1 MGMKMDDPVE
11 SAQLPWFRRPL
22 PKRARVAGAG
32 YAVVVIFGLGAGVA
46 RISGASV
53 SLALVVGIVAAAPL
67 VIALIGDRIT
77 GIKAFSVEISLTEVT
92 VPVEGDFSGAV
103 MTSAEMG
110 GSAAPDLLASIEPL
124 MENRS
129 KLLRINLR
137 DDNYWWSTRLFL
149 VAALAEDY
157 TAVEAL
163 IFVRA
168 GEERILVGLA
178 SPRAVRTGIG
188 AVFPDYEKAYR
199 KVRMDSVAPL
209 PDGRRE
215 VNDILTWRWSDA
227 FADPEGLIKVP
238 ENGIKVTVSSAQ
250 LRDWL
255 RADLD
260 TEAVPYGPLSPLLRY
275 RINSRGRRYAA
286 MTDRGQLVAVV
297 DRDELAVR
305 STAAE
310 LEARFKGRS

>member
-1 MGMKMDDPVE
+1 MFSRMGIKMGDQVE
-11 SAQLPWFRRPL
+11 SARIRWFRRPL
-22 PKRARVAGAG
+22 PKRARVAAAG

-53 SLALVVGIVAAAPL
+53 SVALVVGIVAAAPV

-77 GIKAFSVEISLTEVT
+77 GIKAFSVEISLIEVT

-110 GSAAPDLLASIEPL
+110 GSVAPDLLASIEPL

-163 IFVRA
+163 IFVRS
-168 GEERILVGLA
+168 GDERILVGIA
-178 SPRAVRTGIG
+178 SPRAVRTGIS
-188 AVFPDYEKAYR
+188 AVFPDYEKVYR
-199 KVRMDSVAPL
+199 EVRTDSAVPAGRASRHWRPL
-209 PDGRRE
+209 PWTLAWAGAWDSADARGLMLSGRGCPPCGAGRR
-215 VNDILTWRWSDA
+215 
-227 FADPEGLIKVP
+227 G
-238 ENGIKVTVSSAQ
+238 
-250 LRDWL
+250 
-255 RADLD
+255 
-260 TEAVPYGPLSPLLRY
+260 
-275 RINSRGRRYAA
+275 
-286 MTDRGQLVAVV
+286 
-297 DRDELAVR
+297 
-305 STAAE
+305 
-310 LEARFKGRS
+310 